1 MTTATQTTSGLR
13 VMISR
18 DEIAQRVHEIAQQIN
33 KDYAGE
39 KVVLVGVL
47 KGSCLF
53 LSDLARQI
61 SLDTTFDFISVS
73 SYGQGKQSPVNAPL
87 TPATVS
93 PWAGGG
99 VKAYVVGP
107 HGLGPDDPVASYFR
121 GMLG

>member
-1 MTTATQTTSGLR
+1 MRLAAVRPFVYLYPPTMTTATQTSSGLR

-18 DEIAQRVHEIAQQIN
+18 DEIAKRVHEIALQIN

-73 SYGQGKQSPVNAPL
+73 SYGQGKQS
-87 TPATVS
+87 S
-93 PWAGGG
+93 GE
-99 VKAYVVGP
+99 
-107 HGLGPDDPVASYFR
+107 
-121 GMLG
+121 